1 MGLVLI
7 GISFFFK
14 DPELHY
20 IIRGLGISI
29 IGGALIAWAI
39 GHLISKVGVDA
50 IITTDIGP
58 RAFEIFKQHEIKIYR
73 AEGLLEDA
81 IKQLGLGKLSEIK

>member
-1 MGLVLI
+1 MPLIKGNNKGDKEKNKKDEEKDVIKLVLVVLISGLFLI
-7 GISFFFK
+7 GISILFIK

-39 GHLISKVGVDA
+39 GHLGNRS
-50 IITTDIGP
+50 
-58 RAFEIFKQHEIKIYR
+58 FNFKT
-73 AEGLLEDA
+73 
-81 IKQLGLGKLSEIK
+81 